1 VFALDKGAYLL
12 ETSLICVRDV
22 FKYTSRPI
30 NEINSSAS
38 AALKQ
43 NMKTNEIYP
52 LEKGKVGVFAVG
64 KGAVPYLSIAVAY
77 ISILVYRGQSARST
91 PSPPPA

>member
-1 VFALDKGAYLL
+1 
-12 ETSLICVRDV
+12 
-22 FKYTSRPI
+22 
-30 NEINSSAS
+30 
-38 AALKQ
+38 
-43 NMKTNEIYP
+43 MKTNEIYP